1 MSGSSRLPT
10 VFILRQA
17 MDVIR
22 REALKFDI
30 ETGGILI
37 GSRSGD
43 GGVLVTHAT
52 PPGPAAVHNA
62 VYFKRDV
69 AYQQAVLN
77 NLHRRYGVQYLG
89 EWHKHP
95 RSLPVPSGGDF
106 QGVCDLLA
114 DPDYGVN
121 DLLFPI
127 IICEPD
133 LGFQIHPFYISKAD
147 IQAAFQ
153 PMKWH
158 ELPLSVD
165 LDQVF
170 YLSSARGLV
179 MGSESASSGNQSLK
193 PPDRQ
198 RASQQTRGVGKWRLI
213 ERNLPFFSRPQKAE
227 PVAEGESPTE
237 REDTSERTDPVRP
250 LQWYETD
257 AGRQRLAHEQKL
269 LESFGLVS
277 QPFTIGDSRLCFS
290 FPRGGGREIVVI
302 CTSDHPSAPPLFLIR
317 ERSGEKHRPLTPPKW
332 NSDTDFL
339 ADAIVPMLG
348 PHVTLPETHAEDTV
362 GETHA
367 EGERK

>member
-1 MSGSSRLPT
+1 MNGSNHLPT

-37 GSRSGD
+37 GSRSAD
-43 GGVLVTHAT
+43 GAVLVTHAT

-69 AYQQAVLN
+69 AYQQAALN
-77 NLHRRYGVQYLG
+77 SLHRRYGVQYLG

-95 RSLPVPSGGDF
+95 RNLPVPSGGDF
-106 QGVCDLLA
+106 QGVRDLLA

-133 LGFQIHPFYISKAD
+133 LGFQIHPFYVCKMD

-153 PMKWH
+153 PMKWY
-158 ELPLSVD
+158 ELPLAVD
-165 LDQVF
+165 MDQVF
-170 YLSSARGLV
+170 YLSSVSGQTKENE
-179 MGSESASSGNQSLK
+179 GPSAQSQSAK
-193 PPDRQ
+193 RPDRQ
-198 RASQQTRGVGKWRLI
+198 RVPRQTRGVGKWTLV
-213 ERNLPFFSRPQKAE
+213 ERYLPFFSRPSAAE
-227 PVAEGESPTE
+227 PVAEEKPPTE
-237 REDTSERTDPVRP
+237 AKGASKATEPTRP
-250 LQWYETD
+250 DQWYESD

-269 LESFGLVS
+269 LKSFGLVS

-302 CTSDHPSAPPLFLIR
+302 CAADHPAEPPRFLIR
-317 ERSGEKHRPLTPPKW
+317 ECSGEKHRPLPPPTW

-348 PHVTLPETHAEDTV
+348 PNVAVPDPRAEDTV
-362 GETHA
+362 GATHT
-367 EGERK
+367 EGEQK